1 MPNMNPLVQ
10 RKERRD
16 RVLVKSVYRKLISYF
31 SSKTYVVGTQK
42 KGLNVKSD
50 RLENIDNFIDS

>member
-16 RVLVKSVYRKLISYF
+16 RVLVKRVYRKLISYF
-31 SSKTYVVGTQK
+31 SSKTYVVCTQK
-42 KGLNVKSD
+42 KRLNVKSD
-50 RLENIDNFIDS
+50 RLEILTISR

>member
-1 MPNMNPLVQ
+1 MNPLVQ

-42 KGLNVKSD
+42 KRLNVKSD
-50 RLENIDNFIDS
+50 RLEILTILR